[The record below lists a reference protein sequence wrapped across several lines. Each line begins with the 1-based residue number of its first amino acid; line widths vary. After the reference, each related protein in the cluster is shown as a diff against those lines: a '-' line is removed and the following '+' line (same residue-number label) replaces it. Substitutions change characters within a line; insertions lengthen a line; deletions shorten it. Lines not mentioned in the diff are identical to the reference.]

1 MYVYRI
7 TCIPVI
13 NFLVRFILCLFYLV
27 HSGLEEKSLDQRKIN
42 VWKKV
47 YSSYLPCYIVAKSSQ
62 NCTVI
67 STVHNTI
74 TDTSCVKSG
83 VDLVI
88 NCALY
93 NFYHR
98 ITAMYSYL
106 LVLLCQV
113 TSQFVIKAIQFC
125 QHNYKI

>member
-1 MYVYRI
+1 MVYFVVVLSCPFWIGR
-7 TCIPVI
+7 
-13 NFLVRFILCLFYLV
+13 
-27 HSGLEEKSLDQRKIN
+27 KSIDQRKMN
-42 VWKKV
+42 VWKKSLFV
-47 YSSYLPCYIVAKSSQ
+47 LLALLYRSKTSQ

-74 TDTSCVKSG
+74 TDISCVKSG

-93 NFYHR
+93 NFFHR
-98 ITAMYSYL
+98 ITAMNSYR

-125 QHNYKI
+125 QHNYKISNTF